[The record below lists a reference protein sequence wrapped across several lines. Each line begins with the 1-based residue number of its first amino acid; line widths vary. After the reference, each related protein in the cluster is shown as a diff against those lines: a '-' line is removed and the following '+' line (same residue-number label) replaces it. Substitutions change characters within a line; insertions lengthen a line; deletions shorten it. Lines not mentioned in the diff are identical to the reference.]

1 MVFRPHPPVS
11 AESPLKFLASSTMPM
26 QATRLIAIRHGE
38 TAWNVDTRLQGH
50 LDIPLNS
57 KGFWQAAQVARA
69 LASEPIDVVYSSD
82 LLRAWQTANAIAFA
96 TKAPLIANTGLR
108 ERGFGSFEGKTY
120 AEIATEW
127 PEQSELWRKRVPDW
141 APPGG
146 ESLLAMR
153 ERVASTVDT
162 LAAQHIG
169 GQIVLVAHGGVMDI
183 LYRLATGQ
191 DLQAPRS
198 WHLGNAAI
206 NRLLWTPDGLTLV
219 GWADTGHLEET
230 TLDETSA

>member
-1 MVFRPHPPVS
+1 M
-11 AESPLKFLASSTMPM
+11 L
-26 QATRLIAIRHGE
+26 ATRIIAVRHGE

-50 LDIPLNS
+50 MDIALNT
-57 KGFWQAAQVARA
+57 KGVWQARQVAQA
-69 LASEPIDVVYSSD
+69 LSHETVDVVYASD
-82 LLRAWQTANAIAFA
+82 LIRAWETAKAVSQA
-96 TKAPLIANTGLR
+96 TGAPLVAEPGLR
-108 ERGFGSFEGKTY
+108 ERKFGTFEGRTY
-120 AEIATEW
+120 AEISAQW

-146 ESLLAMR
+146 ESLATMR
-153 ERVASTVDT
+153 ERVGRTVDA

-169 GQIVLVAHGGVMDI
+169 GQIVLVAHGGVLDM

-191 DLQAPRS
+191 ELQAPRS

-219 GWADTGHLEET
+219 GWADTHHLEEVS
-230 TLDETSA
+230 LDEISA